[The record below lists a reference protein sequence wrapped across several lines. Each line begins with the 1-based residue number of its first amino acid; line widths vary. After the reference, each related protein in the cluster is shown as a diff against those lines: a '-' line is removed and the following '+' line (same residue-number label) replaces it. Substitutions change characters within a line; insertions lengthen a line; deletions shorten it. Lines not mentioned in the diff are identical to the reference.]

1 MWLGKEGPLIHVA
14 CCCANVFTKLFR
26 NINDNEGK
34 EASLLVLATID

>member
-34 EASLLVLATID
+34 EALLIA